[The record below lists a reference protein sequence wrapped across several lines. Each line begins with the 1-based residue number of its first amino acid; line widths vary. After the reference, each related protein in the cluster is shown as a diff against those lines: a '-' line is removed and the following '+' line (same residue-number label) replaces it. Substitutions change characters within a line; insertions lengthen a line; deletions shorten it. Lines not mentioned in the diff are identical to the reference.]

1 MEEDFASPKMS
12 SSDLLRSRRSQHAQ
26 AKEEE
31 RELRVKIAQT
41 EIEELRQSLRYV
53 EIQFAKSKEV
63 TAAVTFKLHES
74 QTDNQHLQ
82 EELRDQVHLA
92 HTQSQQ
98 IKDLQLRLE
107 DALSVH
113 HDLTEKSQHKLDQ
126 ARMEASKREED
137 VTKLREALLVRDTQL
152 EAAAAEKF
160 RLEQRIK
167 DMETEVEFKTKE
179 FVSLQS
185 RLLDK
190 EKELMAILMNRQTD
204 DRQMLEYQQI
214 KTDNQRLLLLLKS
227 TTEFKE
233 FNIGGEQGR
242 RFLPLPTKSEA
253 KLQVSKPR
261 SLSSTLKPQPA
272 PSPDDHW
279 IPTEAYRVA
288 ETFKQEN
295 SLDISNTQ
303 INKLLAELNRIWK
316 EREWK
321 QLYQVKQEAALE
333 VMSLRRQLALRL
345 PFDAQKEGNE
355 LRKLKAELR
364 QTQASTTRL
373 EQEEAYTRPTELLEY
388 EPPKEEHNEDKERAE
403 QLTQT
408 LREVV
413 GNVDA
418 QSKELKK
425 TLSRVLVEFCEN
437 KERDIPALKKRARDN
452 LLVSAI

>member
-1 MEEDFASPKMS
+1 MSPKMS
-12 SSDLLRSRRSQHAQ
+12 STDLLRSRRSQQAQ

-63 TAAVTFKLHES
+63 TAAVTQKLHES
-74 QTDNQHLQ
+74 QTANQHLQ
-82 EELRDQVHLA
+82 EELREQVHLA

-98 IKDLQLRLE
+98 IKDLQLKLE
-107 DALSVH
+107 DALNVH
-113 HDLTEKSQHKLDQ
+113 HDLTEKSQLKLEQ
-126 ARMEASKREED
+126 VLAEASKREED
-137 VTKLREALLVRDTQL
+137 VTKMRETLQARTSQL
-152 EAAAAEKF
+152 EAAVTEKK

-167 DMETEVEFKTKE
+167 DLETEIEFKTRE

-190 EKELMAILMNRQTD
+190 EKELMAIVMNRQTD
-204 DRQMLEYQQI
+204 DKQMLDYQQI

-233 FNIGGEQGR
+233 FNIGGEQGK
-242 RFLPLPTKSEA
+242 RFVPLPAKSEA
-253 KLQVSKPR
+253 KLQINKSR
-261 SLSSTLKPQPA
+261 SFSSTHKPQPA
-272 PSPDDHW
+272 PLPDDHW

-333 VMSLRRQLALRL
+333 IMSLRRQLALRL

-364 QTQASTTRL
+364 ATQTSSRRVEL
-373 EQEEAYTRPTELLEY
+373 EEAYVRPTELLEY

-403 QLTQT
+403 QLAQT
-408 LREVV
+408 LKEMV
-413 GNVDA
+413 GQVDT

-452 LLVSAI
+452 LLVSTI